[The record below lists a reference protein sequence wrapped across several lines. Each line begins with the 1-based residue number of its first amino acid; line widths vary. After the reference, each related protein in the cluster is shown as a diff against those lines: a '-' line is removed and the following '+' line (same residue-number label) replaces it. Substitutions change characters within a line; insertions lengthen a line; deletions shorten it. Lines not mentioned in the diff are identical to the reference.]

1 VNAALQVLFNTH
13 FFMVGLKVAKDIK
26 DSDFLE
32 DPIVEYLCS
41 IFDAMTSNRCASS
54 RDFLV

>member
-1 VNAALQVLFNTH
+1 ML
-13 FFMVGLKVAKDIK
+13 GLKIAKESK
-26 DSDFLE
+26 DSALSE